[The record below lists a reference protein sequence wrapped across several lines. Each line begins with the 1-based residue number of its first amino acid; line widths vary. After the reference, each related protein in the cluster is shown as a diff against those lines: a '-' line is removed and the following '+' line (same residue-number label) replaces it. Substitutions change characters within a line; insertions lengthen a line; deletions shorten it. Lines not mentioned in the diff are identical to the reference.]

1 MASVELDLS
10 KLMGFRILE
19 DASEVAVD
27 EGPVVLGGK
36 IAAKLGEKAGVK
48 LGLKEVG
55 PSRAV
60 LSMKIGVKDGA
71 KTD

>member
-10 KLMGFRILE
+10 KLMGFRIIE
-19 DASEVAVD
+19 SETDVKRGD
-27 EGPVVLGGK
+27 EPVVLGSKVGDK
-36 IAAKLGEKAGVK
+36 IGSKLGVK
-48 LGLKEVG
+48 DAG
-55 PSRAV
+55 PSKAV